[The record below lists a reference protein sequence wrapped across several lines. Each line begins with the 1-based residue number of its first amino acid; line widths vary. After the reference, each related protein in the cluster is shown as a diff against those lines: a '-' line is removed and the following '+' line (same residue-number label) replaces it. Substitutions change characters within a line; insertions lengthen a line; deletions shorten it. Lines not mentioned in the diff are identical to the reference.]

1 MIGLIF
7 CSALI
12 NMRCDTGVPGKSS
25 DSRDYGCSSNSSC
38 GMNTYIPG
46 NDTWLSRIVICNF
59 SV

>member
-12 NMRCDTGVPGKSS
+12 NMRCDAGVPGLSS
-25 DSRDYGCSSNSSC
+25 DSRDYGCSSNSSG

-46 NDTWLSRIVICNF
+46 TGTRTGTTPGCHVS
-59 SV
+59 